1 MNNKTVGGVHWSFWA
16 IGTIM
21 LIWNV
26 MGAMNFL
33 WQFNADANSLAS
45 LPETHRAIIID
56 RPLWATGGFAIG
68 VFIGALG
75 CLLLLLKKSAAYYL
89 FIISLL
95 GMIVTMIHTVGIAS
109 STIDFSPFEIFI
121 FILMPLVV
129 AVFLIWYS
137 TLAKSKGWVS

>member
-1 MNNKTVGGVHWSFWA
+1 MNNKTVGSVHWSFWV

-33 WQFNADANSLAS
+33 WQFNADANSLTA
-45 LPETHRAIIID
+45 LPETHRAIIIG

-68 VFIGALG
+68 VLVGAIG

-121 FILMPLVV
+121 MILMPLVV

>member
-1 MNNKTVGGVHWSFWA
+1 MNNKTVGSVHWSFWV

-45 LPETHRAIIID
+45 LPETHRAIIIG

-68 VFIGALG
+68 VFVGALG

-89 FIISLL
+89 FVVSLL
-95 GMIVTMIHTVGIAS
+95 GMIVTMIHTIGIAS
-109 STIDFSPFEIFI
+109 LTIDFSPFEIFI
-121 FILMPLVV
+121 MILMPLVV

>member
-1 MNNKTVGGVHWSFWA
+1 MHNKTVGSVHWSFWV

-33 WQFNADANSLAS
+33 WQFNADANSLSS
-45 LPETHRAIIID
+45 LPETHRAIIIG

-68 VFIGALG
+68 VFVGALG
-75 CLLLLLKKSAAYYL
+75 CLLLLLKNSAAYYL

-95 GMIVTMIHTVGIAS
+95 GMILTMIHTIGIAS

-121 FILMPLVV
+121 MILMPLVV

-137 TLAKSKGWVS
+137 TLAKNKGWTS